1 MNSSRQHQ
9 SQNDGKKQRRCLG
22 KLAKIILILF
32 FAAYLSL
39 GAYAFLLIES
49 STQQQNKQH
58 SNQPA
63 MTTTTSGGGGVVTVH
78 HQHTPPTE
86 EIRSADLVEGIRII
100 NATAG
105 GGGDL
110 ATLLLAEQDQMTR
123 QVLDR
128 LWDITENLNIL
139 YKENWTRLAAE
150 EVGRLHESMRQQL
163 MQAVAIGNR
172 RSGAK
177 AAECNISKSA
187 ANSHQSMV
195 VVQQQQHHQP
205 SSPAVKWNYPTA
217 FLYALS
223 VITTLGE
230 LLALYSIHC
239 THKYRS
245 IDYFTLLPTP
255 PFLLLSLNR
264 VKL

>member
-1 MNSSRQHQ
+1 MESRNSGSRQHQ
-9 SQNDGKKQRRCLG
+9 HQSQDDGKKQRRCLG

-49 STQQQNKQH
+49 STQHQQNKQH

-63 MTTTTSGGGGVVTVH
+63 MTTTTSGGAGGGIVTVH

-86 EIRSADLVEGIRII
+86 EIRSADLGEGIRI
-100 NATAG
+100 NAT

-195 VVQQQQHHQP
+195 VVQQQQHQQQ
-205 SSPAVKWNYPTA
+205 SSLVKWNYPTA

-230 LLALYSIHC
+230 LLALYSVQC
-239 THKYRS
+239 TQY
-245 IDYFTLLPTP
+245 IDQ
-255 PFLLLSLNR
+255 
-264 VKL
+264 